1 MAEQGLVLTF
11 KKKNLLEFS
20 DLESI
25 GLIRICSKIGRECIL
40 SSKERYGVSLSC
52 ILAAQKNRSGR
63 ALDDNQPLDILESL
77 QSWASMRSPSVRGLS
92 SIAVIM

>member
-11 KKKNLLEFS
+11 KKKNRLEFS

-52 ILAAQKNRSGR
+52 ILAAQKNRSGSALQHCCNNVR
-63 ALDDNQPLDILESL
+63 ANKEKYQFFLL
-77 QSWASMRSPSVRGLS
+77 Q
-92 SIAVIM
+92 